1 MGSPALGSDHRLH
14 ITKRLK
20 SSRSDSQEEKA
31 YTHNNKLRLAVKVLQ
46 VRYGMSAACQGQR
59 ENLNDH
65 GALNDEAGVRNQA

>member
-1 MGSPALGSDHRLH
+1 MGSPALGSDHCLH

-31 YTHNNKLRLAVKVLQ
+31 DTHNNKLHFTVKVLQ
-46 VRYGMSAACQGQR
+46 GRYGMSRACQAQR

-65 GALNDEAGVRNQA
+65 GGLNDEASVRN